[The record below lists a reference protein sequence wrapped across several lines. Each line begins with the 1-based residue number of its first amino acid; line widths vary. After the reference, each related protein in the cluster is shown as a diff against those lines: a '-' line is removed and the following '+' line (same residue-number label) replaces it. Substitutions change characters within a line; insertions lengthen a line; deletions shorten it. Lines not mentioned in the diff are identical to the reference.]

1 MNTLIGILKISRF
14 NYLLRAALYSCILI
28 AVFIFT
34 LHPISGAIGGI
45 IITLFGW
52 AIPSALNL
60 TMSWGVSWFIS
71 SKKITRLDTMPLI
84 SLLLGLNTNIKHV
97 FNYYS
102 SINTESEIV
111 EIIDAKDGIQ
121 TTQDWYDLD
130 DIYVPKNPLL
140 SPIDFDFGL
149 LHSGFH
155 FTAND
160 EELFKTINYLKS
172 TPTRSQNIKANIS
185 IKKNKSTVD
194 IKITLYK
201 NNQPISWFRKTG
213 IPFINIRHLIN
224 DASGEVSLLDKPL
237 LNGYFYANSTSILLH
252 NNLWSHVIGR
262 ILYKNTFNDITD
274 FYSKSIKN
282 YTPPS

>member
-1 MNTLIGILKISRF
+1 MNTLIIILKISRF
-14 NYLLRAALYSCILI
+14 NYLLRAALYSCTLI

-45 IITLFGW
+45 IITLLGW

-71 SKKITRLDTMPLI
+71 SNKIIRLVTMPLI
-84 SLLLGLNTNIKHV
+84 SLLLGLNTNIEHI

-102 SINTESEIV
+102 SINTELEIV
-111 EIIDAKDGIQ
+111 EIVDAKDGIQ

-130 DIYVPKNPLL
+130 DTYVPKNPLL
-140 SPIDFDFGL
+140 SPIDFSFGL

-160 EELFKTINYLKS
+160 EGLFKKINYLKS
-172 TPTRSQNIKANIS
+172 TPTRSYNTKANIS

-201 NNQPISWFRKTG
+201 NNQPISWLRKTG

-224 DASGEVSLLDKPL
+224 DASGEISLLDKPL
-237 LNGYFYANSTSILLH
+237 LNGYFYENSTSILLH
-252 NNLWSHVIGR
+252 NNLWSYVIGR
-262 ILYKNTFNDITD
+262 ILYKNTFNDITE